1 MNILNKKFEEKL
13 QLFDEIDKSILNLKN
28 DKNKLENIDLSN
40 IKKSERINNDK
51 YNNNFNN
58 IYSNFE
64 SNKTSSLY
72 YTQNFFSM
80 ANYLKNLKQRINIK
94 SNINSK
100 TKSKYNLN
108 KYSYN
113 RSKKKKEH
121 SLNEKTKKLNIS
133 VLPKKEGI
141 VERLLRYGNNLEIK
155 KNKIRE
161 DNEKRLKNISA
172 PKISHQVKNSP
183 KDPVKFVESLFYN
196 KINKTKDNNNNYMS
210 ETFRKK
216 DKDYINN
223 NFTYKPRINKKSEDI
238 ANKLGPSSY
247 RLYNNHKNINK
258 EKLEKM
264 AVDNYKNLFNKNS
277 PGKLTNKSNN
287 NISKDNSKEKMSN
300 SNMKKLINKLYNEG
314 IQDLKKKEL
323 MHKANMLKK
332 SEEYKKYPYQPNKSL
347 KKKNKSN
354 NNSFNFDSISLDQ
367 LNNDMY
373 WKQIEWKNKKDE
385 FNSKR
390 KQFEEELFL
399 SKQCTFKPN
408 ISHEYI
414 KDDEKIIK
422 RNLSDINNYILKRRK
437 QIYNKKNK
445 GFNLRDYKSNNN
457 NKEKINKS
465 FSSFYIKLNNNNNYN
480 KNKKD
485 YNKYPNT
492 DRTYYKETRDLNSSY
507 MYNNC
512 KNLNYSQI
520 DFVEAVNALHN
531 EIYNLNI

>member
-13 QLFDEIDKSILNLKN
+13 QLFDEIDKSILNSKN
-28 DKNKLENIDLSN
+28 DKNYLENIDLST
-40 IKKSERINNDK
+40 IKKSKGIKNDI
-51 YNNNFNN
+51 NNNFNN
-58 IYSNFE
+58 IYSHFE

-72 YTQNFFSM
+72 YTRNFFSM
-80 ANYLKNLKQRINIK
+80 ANYLKTLKQRINIK
-94 SNINSK
+94 SNNNSK
-100 TKSKYNLN
+100 TKSQYNLN
-108 KYSYN
+108 NYSYK
-113 RSKKKKEH
+113 RTKKKQEH
-121 SLNEKTKKLNIS
+121 SLNEKTKKCNIS
-133 VLPKKEGI
+133 LLPKKDDV

-161 DNEKRLKNISA
+161 DNEKRFKNISA

-183 KDPVKFVESLFYN
+183 KDPEKFVETLFYN
-196 KINKTKDNNNNYMS
+196 KIIKTKDNNSNYMS

-223 NFTYKPRINKKSEDI
+223 NFTYKPRINKKSKDL
-238 ANKLGPSSY
+238 ASKLGPSSY
-247 RLYNNHKNINK
+247 RLYKNHKNIDK
-258 EKLEKM
+258 EEIGKM
-264 AVDNYKNLFNKNS
+264 TVDNYKNLFNKKS
-277 PGKLTNKSNN
+277 PGKLANENN
-287 NISKDNSKEKMSN
+287 NISKGNSKEKMSN

-323 MHKANMLKK
+323 IHKANIFKK
-332 SEEYKKYPYQPNKSL
+332 SEEYKKYPYQPNKSI

-354 NNSFNFDSISLDQ
+354 NNSFNNDSISLEK

-373 WKQIEWKNKKDE
+373 SKQIEWKNKKDE
-385 FNSKR
+385 FNNKR

-414 KDDEKIIK
+414 KDDEKMIK

-437 QIYNKKNK
+437 QIYNKKDK
-445 GFNLRDYKSNNN
+445 GFNLRDYNSNNN

-465 FSSFYIKLNNNNNYN
+465 LSSFYIKLNNNNNYN
-480 KNKKD
+480 KNNKD

-492 DRTYYKETRDLNSSY
+492 DRTYYKEIRDLNSSY

-512 KNLNYSQI
+512 KNVNYSQI